1 MLLSQALDDH
11 VGRVERH
18 NWGHAELGGR
28 HDECPRRLAL
38 RLAVQVESTGS
49 IETETLA
56 VQVDCT
62 GSTETEILTV
72 QSRVEL
78 SGIKGKLA
86 EQVDRVE

>member
-38 RLAVQVESTGS
+38 RLAVQVKSTG
-49 IETETLA
+49 INETEILA
-56 VQVDCT
+56 VQVGST
-62 GSTETEILTV
+62 GSTETEILAV
-72 QSRVEL
+72 NLE
-78 SGIKGKLA
+78 
-86 EQVDRVE
+86 D